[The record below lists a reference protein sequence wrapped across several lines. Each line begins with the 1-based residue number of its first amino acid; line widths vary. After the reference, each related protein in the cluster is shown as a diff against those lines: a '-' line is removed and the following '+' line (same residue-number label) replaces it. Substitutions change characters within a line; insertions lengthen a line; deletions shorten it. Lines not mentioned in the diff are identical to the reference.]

1 MPTQKTSHIHIL
13 QDIPNRPD
21 TIRTRGGF
29 YSPDLNVWVPEDL
42 DAFVQS
48 RSKTQLELLDA
59 FARMAVEAGALH
71 RVQIE
76 DAKEGRI
83 WPAEWIQNS
92 DGGSLVAFCREHPE
106 AGHPYTCVR
115 ATGEVIPYSQAYSEM
130 LDRLC
135 QGIEQALL
143 VADESIQKQAGYL
156 RALIEAFRPRSDQ
169 VSDLEKM
176 DIVDTEWVGIPTDT
190 PLLLLSEFTES
201 YSDPIKKRV
210 VGQPEVQ
217 AWAGE
222 VSERIGMAPWKFF
235 FEFRVFASGN
245 DALTPEEI
253 AAIRKTNQRLYG
265 TLGLGTPSE
274 RAMTEF
280 RKVVMVAG
288 HGANPPKN
296 AKNYP
301 NQAWIRRTHGYR
313 NVIYANQVE
322 ASIQAEVLPSLRA
335 AFPIAW
341 AQSAAL
347 EEQALRLR
355 ALFIVGHE
363 ECHPWLIFDE
373 APWMEEFKCDLLGLW
388 SLANTPSI
396 TVDIGD
402 VMKINLGAMLLLHR
416 YHEHLLARGDDQFL
430 DYHVGNTI
438 HLNHLLRQEVLVT
451 DDQGRIMD
459 VNLQKAVPAIETL
472 AQRVISIRQG
482 WETIQALYE
491 DLHHPEIYERLGG
504 WGEQQEYFWNLW
516 NGK

>member
-1 MPTQKTSHIHIL
+1 MPNPKNNHL
-13 QDIPNRPD
+13 QTLQNIPSRPD

-29 YSPDLNVWVPEDL
+29 YSPDLNVWVPYDL
-42 DAFVQS
+42 DAFLRGQK
-48 RSKTQLELLDA
+48 KTQLDLLDA
-59 FARMAVEAGALH
+59 FARMALAAGEVH
-71 RVQIE
+71 RAQIE
-76 DAKEGRI
+76 DARVGRI
-83 WPAEWIQNS
+83 WPAEWIRDA
-92 DGGSLVAFCREHPE
+92 DGDSLVAFCREHPE

-115 ATGEVIPYSQAYSEM
+115 DTGEIIPYSLAYQEA
-130 LDRLC
+130 LTDLRL
-135 QGIEQALL
+135 GIEQALQ
-143 VADESIQKQAGYL
+143 VEDESLQKQEGYL
-156 RALIEAFRPRSDQ
+156 RALVEAFSPRSDQ

-176 DIVDTEWVGIPTDT
+176 DIVDTKWVGIPTDT

-201 YSDPIKKRV
+201 YSDPLKKRV
-210 VGQPEVQ
+210 VGQPAVQ

-235 FEFRVFASGN
+235 FEFRVFAGGN
-245 DALTPEEI
+245 DTLTRDEI
-253 AAIRKTNQRLYG
+253 AAIRTTNQSLYG
-265 TLGLGTPSE
+265 GLGLGTPSE

-322 ASIQAEVLPSLRA
+322 ASIQAEVLPALRS
-335 AFPIAW
+335 AFATPW
-341 AQSAAL
+341 AQSQAL

-373 APWMEEFKCDLLGLW
+373 APWMEEFKCDMLGLW
-388 SLANTPSI
+388 SLANSTSI
-396 TVDIGD
+396 QVNMAD
-402 VMKINLGAMLLLHR
+402 VMKINIGAMLLLHR
-416 YHEHLLARGDDQFL
+416 YHEYLLARGDDQFL

-451 DDQGRIMD
+451 DRQGRIVD
-459 VNLQKAVPAIETL
+459 VNPQQVAAAIESL
-472 AQRVISIRQG
+472 AQRVIAIRQG
-482 WETIQALYE
+482 QETIQSLYE
-491 DLHHPEIYERLGG
+491 DLHHPDIYERFGG
-504 WGEQQEYFWNLW
+504 WGEQQDYFEHLW
-516 NGK
+516 QGK